1 MVWLAIVP
9 AAGSGSRLGRGEP
22 KALASLAGRPL
33 LTLALEMLRE
43 VPVTRTVVA
52 APPDR
57 LLDFQALL
65 REEETAV
72 PGGAT
77 RAESVRRA
85 FEALGPAA
93 GDVVCIHDAARPFV
107 TAEETRRVIAAAET
121 DGAGIAAMPIVDTVK
136 LVRDGWIEG
145 TADRQTLWAAATPQA
160 FREDVLRRAL
170 DSAQEATDEAAL
182 CERLGIRVAVVPVS
196 RLGFKITTPEDL
208 RIAEALEADER
219 NVR

>member
-145 TADRQTLWAAATPQA
+145 TADRQTLWAAATPKA